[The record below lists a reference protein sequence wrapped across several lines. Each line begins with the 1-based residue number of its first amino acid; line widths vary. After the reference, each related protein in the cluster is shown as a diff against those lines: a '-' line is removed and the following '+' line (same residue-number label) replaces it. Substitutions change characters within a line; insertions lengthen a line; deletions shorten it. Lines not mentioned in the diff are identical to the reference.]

1 MRGPPCAAINHKGRD
16 RVISRREFLGLS
28 LGAGATLALT
38 PELLRARQQSGGLRH
53 AQAVPS
59 LSRDGKLIQRAIPSS
74 GERLP
79 VIGLQFGNPPPRDHA
94 ALKEVLE
101 TLLDNGGRFLD
112 AVHQSPAAEE
122 VTAAIATELG
132 LQDRIFWSS
141 RASPAGPPQPGPAA
155 AKAQMERSLAGFKV
169 PRLDLVLMNPMADPG
184 HLAALKEMKK
194 EGRVRYIGMQVI
206 DDRQYAG
213 LEAVMRKEPIDFIG
227 VDYSIGNRG
236 AEQTILPLARERKI
250 GVVAYF
256 PFDAGGLFQRV
267 GTTPLPGWA
276 ADFDARTWAQFF
288 VKYVVSH
295 PAVTV
300 VRTGTSNPK
309 HMLDN
314 IGGGSGRLPNQATR
328 KRMAELVDSWPLAGT
343 AGPRA
348 PQGAAVV
355 VPAATLDRYAGEY
368 KPAAGAVLTVR
379 RVGSALHVK
388 PGGME
393 EAPLVARSETRF
405 SDPWGAIIEFQLDAA
420 GTVTGLIRQE
430 GQLKLQASRIR

>member
-1 MRGPPCAAINHKGRD
+1 M
-16 RVISRREFLGLS
+16 ISRRDFLGLS

-38 PELLRARQQSGGLRH
+38 PELLRAFQQST
-53 AQAVPS
+53 
-59 LSRDGKLIQRAIPSS
+59 GKLIQRAIPSS

-79 VIGLQFGNPPPRDHA
+79 AVGVHFGNPAPPDHA
-94 ALKEVLE
+94 ALREVLE
-101 TLLDNGGRFLD
+101 TLIDNGGRFLD
-112 AVHQSPAAEE
+112 TVHGNSPTEE
-122 VTAAIATELG
+122 VTATIATGLG
-132 LQDRIFWSS
+132 VQDKIFWSS
-141 RASPAGPPQPGPAA
+141 RASPAGPPPPGPSDAA
-155 AKAQMERSLAGFKV
+155 AKGQMERSLARFKV
-169 PRLDLVLMNPMADPG
+169 PKLDLVLMNPMADPG

-213 LEAVMRKEPIDFIG
+213 LEKVMRTEPIDVIG
-227 VDYSIGNRG
+227 IDYSVANR
-236 AEQTILPLARERKI
+236 AVEQTILPLARARKM

-256 PFDAGGLFQRV
+256 PFDAGGLFRRA
-267 GTTPLPGWA
+267 GTTALPPWA
-276 ADFDARTWAQFF
+276 ADFDAKTWAQFF

-300 VRTGTSNPK
+300 VRTGTSK
-309 HMLDN
+309 ATHMLDN

-343 AGPRA
+343 TGSA
-348 PQGAAVV
+348 PSQGAAAVT
-355 VPAATLDRYAGEY
+355 AATLDRYAGEY
-368 KPAAGAVLTVR
+368 KAAPGGAILTVR

-388 PGGME
+388 VGTTE

-420 GTVTGLIRQE
+420 GTVTGLIQQQ
-430 GQLKLQASRIR
+430 GQLKMQASRIR

>member
-1 MRGPPCAAINHKGRD
+1 M
-16 RVISRREFLGLS
+16 S
-28 LGAGATLALT
+28 LGASATLALP
-38 PELLRARQQSGGLRH
+38 PEVLRALQQSGG
-53 AQAVPS
+53 
-59 LSRDGKLIQRAIPSS
+59 KLVQRAIPSS

-79 VIGLQFGNPPPRDHA
+79 VVGLHFGNPPPPDHA
-94 ALKEVLE
+94 ALKAVLK
-101 TLLDNGGRFLD
+101 TLLDSGGRFLD
-112 AVHQSPAAEE
+112 TVHQSAAAEE
-122 VTAAIATELG
+122 VTATIATELG
-132 LQDRIFWSS
+132 VQDTIFWSS
-141 RASPAGPPQPGPAA
+141 RASPAGPPQPGAAA
-155 AKAQMERSLAGFKV
+155 AKALMERSLVRFKV
-169 PRLDLVLMNPMADPG
+169 PKLDLVQMNPMADPG
-184 HLAALKEMKK
+184 HLAALKEMKQ

-227 VDYSIGNRG
+227 IDYSIGNRG
-236 AEQTILPLARERKI
+236 VEQTILPLAQERKI

-288 VKYVVSH
+288 LKYVISH

-300 VRTGTSNPK
+300 VRTGTSQAK
-309 HMLDN
+309 HMLEN
-314 IGGGSGRLPNQATR
+314 IGGGTGRLPNQATR

-343 AGPRA
+343 PGPSA

-355 VPAATLDRYAGEY
+355 VPAAILDRYAGEY
-368 KPAAGAVLTVR
+368 KTASGSVTVR
-379 RVGSALHVK
+379 RSGSALHVK
-388 PGGME
+388 SGHTQ

-420 GTVTGLIRQE
+420 GTVTGFIMQE
-430 GQLKLQASRIR
+430 GQLKLQGSRIR